1 MPKELELLSCLG
13 KIVSKNNK
21 SGVQALLNLR
31 RVMELWEVNM
41 LDRDLDYRKGEV
53 NPADPYWD
61 DVEECERCGDPMPCG
76 CGDDE
81 PSDYIPDQEPDI
93 TDVELLWERSP

>member
-1 MPKELELLSCLG
+1 
-13 KIVSKNNK
+13 
-21 SGVQALLNLR
+21 
-31 RVMELWEVNM
+31 M

-53 NPADPYWD
+53 NPADPIWD
-61 DVEECERCGDPMPCG
+61 DVEECKRCGEIIPCR